1 MNIRPEV
8 QFKVLLVDDERAF
21 VKTLSRRLQRRNI
34 DTSVAYGG
42 AEALDAVN
50 REHPTVV
57 VLDLKMPDIDGFEVL
72 RRVKTMHPEI
82 ELIILTAH
90 GSLAEERLVFELG
103 AFACLHKPVD
113 IDELTETMRQ
123 AQLKTGQYMN

>member
-1 MNIRPEV
+1 
-8 QFKVLLVDDERAF
+8 
-21 VKTLSRRLQRRNI
+21 
-34 DTSVAYGG
+34 
-42 AEALDAVN
+42 DAVN

-90 GSLAEERLVFELG
+90 GSLAEERLVLELG

-123 AQLKTGQYMN
+123 AQLKAGHYMN